1 MSPIG
6 KIGEKSPAIRAPLV
20 PPLILSTL
28 FVSELLGSSD
38 SEDVNV
44 AGLSEKLGAPVKKS
58 AGGRSPGRIAPYPVG
73 LPIANMCWR
82 AS

>member
-1 MSPIG
+1 MSSIG

-20 PPLILSTL
+20 SALILSIL
-28 FVSELLGSSD
+28 FVSELPGSPD
-38 SEDVNV
+38 PEGVKL